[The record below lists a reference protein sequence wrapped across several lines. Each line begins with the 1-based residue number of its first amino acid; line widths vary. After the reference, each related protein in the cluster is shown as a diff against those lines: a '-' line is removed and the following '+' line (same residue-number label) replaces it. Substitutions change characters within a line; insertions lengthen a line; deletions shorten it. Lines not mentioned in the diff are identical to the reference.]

1 VTDYVDLSLA
11 LGLQMSGESEENKL
25 QRQLSARISSIATEH
40 DTKSG
45 WFDRFDALYFTQ
57 EFTEWGADLWADDPS
72 ATTEGRS
79 HVSINTP
86 HVYVN
91 IPAALEAHTPI
102 ENMLAAKDSP
112 ESRSAAQ
119 AMERVRKAW
128 KTEERWQLKRHKA
141 AVVKRLYGE
150 TAGYVYYDREKGR
163 PCATVIQNPRNLW
176 IGYKND
182 DYEEVEWAAHV
193 SLVDPNSL
201 IEDYSVDVT
210 VMSLGEGKSVPWV
223 VGPTAVIADEPRP
236 MLTYGPARIEVWDYW
251 YRQPAE
257 KRGERGEPTKMETY
271 NVVIA
276 GNEIVRGPYK
286 YEEYDGAIPYQ
297 PLYNSFTPGA
307 PIGRSDLHDME
318 QLIRE
323 KMTRITAGAQMI
335 NSATAGFYWQLTG
348 PDAPS
353 RVPAGAKPKMNDVAT
368 PGAGNRIEA
377 ITPFVAQ
384 FQLEQYLGRIDR
396 ESIVVS
402 GLNDLLLGLVPA
414 QGLSSSKAI
423 NALISNYE
431 TRLELARTMFYQW
444 DVDMW
449 NLVVKVWTK
458 FDKTIRKV
466 VEAGGGILDIVDP
479 SLSPRDEFETAQ
491 RAANLVGAKLW
502 SQARAM
508 DAVGVDDPEQEQN
521 IIREES
527 TDATLWPD
535 RVTVMAQ
542 LLATLQSLQ
551 QPIPGGAQEQAQG
564 QLASGTEGLQ
574 TALGEETAGA
584 TEGSQYGTPEQT
596 PVVAGGE
603 NSPFAQGPQGLAGN
617 EASAPLLQ
625 GMITGGTQ
633 KTRVM
638 TQTKLGRGA

>member
-1 VTDYVDLSLA
+1 VTEYVDLSLS
-11 LGLQMSGESEENKL
+11 LGLSLAGETPENDL
-25 QRQLSARISSIATEH
+25 QRRLAARISALATEH
-40 DTKSG
+40 DTKKE
-45 WFDRFDALYFTQ
+45 WFDRYDGLYFADHFTQ
-57 EFTEWGADLWADDPS
+57 WGADLWWDDPS

-91 IPAALEAHTPI
+91 IPAALQAHPPV
-102 ENMLAAKDSP
+102 ENMLATEDSP
-112 ESRSAAQ
+112 EARHAAQ
-119 AMERVRKAW
+119 ATERLRKTW

-141 AVVKRLYGE
+141 AVVKGLYGE
-150 TAGYVYYDREKGR
+150 TASFVYPDREKGY
-163 PCATVIQNPRNLW
+163 PCAQIIQNPRNLW
-176 IGYKND
+176 SGYKND
-182 DYEEVEWAAHV
+182 DYEKVEWAAHV
-193 SLVDPNSL
+193 SLVDTSAL
-201 IEDYSVDVT
+201 MEEYSVEVEARSLDMQTVT
-210 VMSLGEGKSVPWV
+210 PWV
-223 VGPTAVIADEPRP
+223 VGAADVIADEPRP
-236 MLTYGPARIEVWDYW
+236 MLTFGPARIEVWDYW
-251 YRQPAE
+251 YRLPSE
-257 KRGERGEPTKMETY
+257 KRGKRGEQTKMETW

-286 YEEYDGAIPYQ
+286 YEEYEGVIPYV
-297 PLYNSFTPGA
+297 PLFNSFTPGA
-307 PIGRSDLHDME
+307 PIGRSDIHDME

-335 NSATAGFYWQLTG
+335 NGATAGQYWQLTG
-348 PDAPS
+348 QDAPT
-353 RVPAGAKPKMNDVAT
+353 RVPAGAKPKLNDVAT

-423 NALISNYE
+423 NALIANYE
-431 TRLELARTMFYQW
+431 TRLALSRLMFYQW
-444 DVDMW
+444 DFDTW
-449 NLVVKVWTK
+449 ALTLKVWAHM
-458 FDKTIRKV
+458 DKTVAKV
-466 VEAGGGILDIVDP
+466 VARGGGVLDIQDP
-479 SLSPRDEFETAQ
+479 SLAPRDEFETAQ

-551 QPIPGGAQEQAQG
+551 LQAPAGAQAQAEA
-564 QLASGTEGLQ
+564 QLGGGTADLQ
-574 TALGEETAGA
+574 SALGEQTAGA

-603 NSPFAQGPQGLAGN
+603 NSPFAQGPQGAAGN

-625 GMITGGTQ
+625 GMITNGTQ

-638 TQTKLGRGA
+638 TQTKLGRRP